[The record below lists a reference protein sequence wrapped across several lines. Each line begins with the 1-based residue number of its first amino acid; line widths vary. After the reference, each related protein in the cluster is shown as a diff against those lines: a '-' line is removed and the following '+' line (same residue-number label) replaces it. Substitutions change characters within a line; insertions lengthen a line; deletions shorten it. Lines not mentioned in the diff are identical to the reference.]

1 MKESDMKGIANHHG
15 PESCLDLQQWGGEA
29 LTGEHTGR
37 PLSSEITSI
46 RRLTL
51 FNEGESNIGRTDQG
65 EVRTARRSQR
75 TQACVEA
82 LCAGIGRP
90 GKNPARRQTEAGR
103 QR

>member
-51 FNEGESNIGRTDQG
+51 FNEGESNIGRTIKARYG
-65 EVRTARRSQR
+65 RLRRSQR
-75 TQACVEA
+75 PQACVDA
-82 LCAGIGRP
+82 FCTGIGRP

-103 QR
+103 QQ